1 MKLFQVFCCGKFK
14 AYLDRQLFKM
24 QIRKEA
30 RDREEKD
37 LDQLAEERRSGRPTG
52 RRLRRQESIMSSD
65 SYLPPGDIQRT
76 INSVHN
82 AVNNIESRI
91 MRRPV
96 NGQKIFHGQ
105 RANYG
110 VNDGVDL
117 EMNYVYPANNTL
129 GASRDRTLSLS
140 GQRLLPSGI
149 PRHIL
154 QQAQVH
160 VDARPVSTHGSF
172 ADIANRER
180 PGQLNP
186 ISNIEVARNQQLPYA
201 QIPNAHS
208 GLAINCNPN
217 QIECMSFD
225 DKNIPKINVSHVSSA
240 APSAPNPSPPASPE
254 DQVDLP
260 KDDNDVNETAN
271 ATVLKLL
278 PKTVNTEVEEEATEE
293 TSVAGAMK
301 PLPKIP
307 DHYSQIKNHNE
318 A

>member
-1 MKLFQVFCCGKFK
+1 MKLLQVFCCGRFK

-30 RDREEKD
+30 RDRDEKD

-52 RRLRRQESIMSSD
+52 RKLRRQESIMSSD

-96 NGQKIFHGQ
+96 TGQKIFHSQ
-105 RANYG
+105 RANYEA
-110 VNDGVDL
+110 NDGVDL

-129 GASRDRTLSLS
+129 RASRDRAPSLS
-140 GQRLLPSGI
+140 GQRLLPAGI
-149 PRHIL
+149 PRHM
-154 QQAQVH
+154 QAQVH

-172 ADIANRER
+172 VDIAGRDR

-225 DKNIPKINVSHVSSA
+225 NKTVPKINVSHVRSA
-240 APSAPNPSPPASPE
+240 EPSAPSPSPAASTE

-260 KDDNDVNETAN
+260 KDDDVMETAN
-271 ATVLKLL
+271 AIVLKLL
-278 PKTVNTEVEEEATEE
+278 PRTVKTEVEEEATEE
-293 TSVAGAMK
+293 TVAGATK
-301 PLPKIP
+301 PLPEIP
-307 DHYSQIKNHNE
+307 DHYSKINHNE

>member
-1 MKLFQVFCCGKFK
+1 
-14 AYLDRQLFKM
+14 
-24 QIRKEA
+24 
-30 RDREEKD
+30 
-37 LDQLAEERRSGRPTG
+37 
-52 RRLRRQESIMSSD
+52 MSSD

-76 INSVHN
+76 INSVHDTI
-82 AVNNIESRI
+82 NNIESRI
-91 MRRPV
+91 LRRPV

-110 VNDGVDL
+110 VSDGVNL

-129 GASRDRTLSLS
+129 GAARDRTLSLS

-149 PRHIL
+149 PRHVL

-180 PGQLNP
+180 LGQLNP

-225 DKNIPKINVSHVSSA
+225 NKTVPKINVSHVRSA
-240 APSAPNPSPPASPE
+240 EPSAPSPSPAASTE

-260 KDDNDVNETAN
+260 KDDDVKETAN
-271 ATVLKLL
+271 AIVLKLL
-278 PKTVNTEVEEEATEE
+278 PRTVKTEAKEEATEE
-293 TSVAGAMK
+293 NVAGANK
-301 PLPKIP
+301 PLPEIP
-307 DHYSQIKNHNE
+307 DHYAKINHNE